1 MSDSAPTAP
10 SLDAPPGFRGAF
22 RTDPEAR
29 AVYAEA
35 AGIARITPRAVAA
48 PAGVDDVAL
57 LARWASTTGV
67 PLVPRGAGS
76 GMAAGATGPGV
87 VVDVSRLDAIA
98 PVDVEARSIRVGAG
112 ALCGAVDAAARAQGL
127 RFPVDP
133 SSRPFCTVGGMAAAN
148 AAGPHTL
155 AFGATRAWVTAIE
168 CIFADGSR
176 AEVRRGAPDP
186 EAPAIARFRRD
197 VAPALASNESS
208 GEGAGPAT
216 RKDSS
221 GYALREFARSG
232 DLVDL
237 LVGSEGTLAIFTAL
251 ELALLPVA
259 GATSSVLGAFRSLDD
274 AVTAASRAAASGAV
288 ACELLDRTFLDVA
301 ASGGQLPSVAAGA
314 DAVLLAEVEG
324 DDASHAAGVAERL
337 RTIFADAGATAVEL
351 ALDPESEHGLWELRH
366 AASPI
371 LARVDPALR
380 SMQFIEDG
388 AVPVARLPE
397 YVRGVREILARHDTR
412 GVIFGHAGDGHAH
425 VNPLVDVSRP
435 GWRERVQAILAEQ
448 VALTGTLHGTLAGEH
463 GDGRLRT
470 PMLGATH
477 DAATRARFA
486 AVKRAFDPAGV
497 LNPGVI
503 VAPAGTEPLA
513 FDIKYDPALPPPPPA
528 AAAVLRRVEEERG
541 YGRFRLQMLD
551 EAKSGDG
558 H

>member
-1 MSDSAPTAP
+1 MSDSAPPAP
-10 SLDAPPGFRGAF
+10 HLDAPPGFRGAF
-22 RTDPEAR
+22 RTDPEAL

-35 AGIARITPRAVAA
+35 AGIARITPRAVAV
-48 PAGVDDVAL
+48 PSSVDDVAL
-57 LARWASTTGV
+57 LARWASATGI

-87 VVDVSRLDAIA
+87 VVDISRFDAIA
-98 PVDVEARSIRVGAG
+98 PVDGAARRIRVGAG
-112 ALCGAVDAAARAQGL
+112 ALCGAVDDAARAQRL

-148 AAGPHTL
+148 AAGAHTL

-168 CIFADGSR
+168 CVFADGTH

-186 EAPAIARFRRD
+186 EVPAIARFRRE
-197 VAPALASNESS
+197 VAPALASA
-208 GEGAGPAT
+208 EGTGSAGPAT

-251 ELALLPVA
+251 ELALLPLP

-301 ASGGQLPSVAAGA
+301 ASGGKLPAVAAGA
-314 DAVLLAEVEG
+314 EAVLLAEVEG
-324 DDASHAAGVAERL
+324 EDADHAARVAERL
-337 RTIFADAGATAVEL
+337 RAIFADAGASAVEL

-425 VNPLVDVSRP
+425 VNPLVDLSRP
-435 GWRERVQAILAEQ
+435 GWRERVRAILAEQ
-448 VALTGTLHGTLAGEH
+448 VALVGALHGTLAGEH

-477 DAATRARFA
+477 DAATLARYA
-486 AVKRAFDPAGV
+486 AVKRAFDPAGI

-503 VAPAGTEPLA
+503 VATPGSAPLA

-528 AAAVLRRVEEERG
+528 AAAVLQAVERERG

-551 EAKSGDG
+551 EVEGGKG
-558 H
+558 